1 MTAEQRQGLLPI
13 KPSGPVAADITLPG
27 SKSFTHRAL
36 ICAALAHGESRLR
49 GALEAEDT
57 SLTAQALRGLGAGVS
72 LGGGAATVAG
82 TGGELRLP
90 ASPLYLG
97 NSGTSIRL
105 LTAVCAL
112 CRAGGEI
119 TLDGDP
125 AMRRRPIGELVR
137 ALNELGV
144 AARCR
149 EGFPPVVV
157 PAQGLPGGRCRI
169 DASQSSQFVS
179 ALLLAAPYAA
189 GDVEVSIRGTLVSR
203 PYLEMTL
210 QTMADFGV
218 SAQAEGKTFR
228 VAAGQRY
235 QCRDYLVEADASGA
249 SYFLAAAAAT
259 KGRVRATGLREGSL
273 QGDTGFLAVLSRMGC
288 TVKRTNEAVEVQ
300 GGSLIS
306 LDIDMGKM
314 PDVVPTLAVLAAL
327 AKGTTRIRNIRHL
340 RLKEC
345 DRLKA
350 LATELNRC
358 GVRVEEGSA
367 ELTIEGGKPHG
378 AEIET
383 YNDHRL
389 AMSFAVLG
397 LAVEG
402 IIIRNPGCVAKS
414 FPDFWELF
422 GLLYGR

>member
-1 MTAEQRQGLLPI
+1 L
-13 KPSGPVAADITLPG
+13 S
-27 SKSFTHRAL
+27 
-36 ICAALAHGESRLR
+36 
-49 GALEAEDT
+49 
-57 SLTAQALRGLGAGVS
+57 
-72 LGGGAATVAG
+72 
-82 TGGELRLP
+82 
-90 ASPLYLG
+90 
-97 NSGTSIRL
+97 
-105 LTAVCAL
+105 
-112 CRAGGEI
+112 
-119 TLDGDP
+119 
-125 AMRRRPIGELVR
+125 
-137 ALNELGV
+137 ELGV

-189 GDVEVSIRGTLVSR
+189 SDVEVSIRGTLVSR

-218 SAQAEGKTFR
+218 SAQAEGKSFR

-235 QCRDYLVEADASGA
+235 QCRDYLVEADASNA

-259 KGRVRATGLREGSL
+259 GGRVRATGLREGSL
-273 QGDTGFLAVLSRMGC
+273 QGDTGFLAVLERMGC

-300 GGSLIS
+300 GGSLRS

-327 AKGTTRIRNIRHL
+327 AEGTTRIRNIRHL

-350 LATELNRC
+350 LATELKRC

-414 FPDFWELF
+414 FPDFWEIF